1 MKKKYTAADFFIYLF
16 FVVFVLLILIPIWM
30 ILIVSLSTPEGYSRS
45 AFHLWSDSFTLDAY
59 RRIFNNSSGILRGL
73 WVSIQVTAMGTA
85 LSMILTSF
93 AGYVLSKKDLPGRNL
108 FFRFALFT
116 MFFSG
121 GLMPFYTT
129 VRNYGLDDT
138 IFAMFVPM
146 AIQTYYVILMKNYFE
161 SLPVSLE
168 ESARLDGANDIQIL
182 FHIVIPMSKPSFA
195 AISLFYAV
203 YYWNEYFYA
212 SLFIR
217 SNDLKS
223 MPVLLRQM
231 IVQNLTLANMGE
243 STMATNA
250 EQFKMACVIVAII
263 PVLAAYPFVQ
273 KYFTQGLNIGAVKE

>member
-1 MKKKYTAADFFIYLF
+1 MKRKFTVADFFIYMF
-16 FVVFVLLILIPIWM
+16 FIIFVLLVLIPIWM
-30 ILIVSLSTPEGYSRS
+30 ILIISLSTPEGYSAS
-45 AFHLWSDSFTLDAY
+45 TFHMWSSGFTLDAY
-59 RRIFNNSSGILRGL
+59 RRIFSNSSGILRGF
-73 WVSIQVTAMGTA
+73 WVSVQVTAMGTA

-93 AGYVLSKKDLPGRNL
+93 AGYALAQKDMPGRS
-108 FFRFALFT
+108 FFFQFALFT
-116 MFFSG
+116 LFFSG

-138 IFAMFVPM
+138 VFAMFVPM

-161 SLPVSLE
+161 SIPASLE
-168 ESARLDGANDIQIL
+168 ESARLDGANDFQVL
-182 FHIVIPMSKPSFA
+182 LHVVIPMSKPCIA

-223 MPVLLRQM
+223 MPVILRQM

-250 EQFKMACVIVAII
+250 EQFKMACIIVSII
-263 PVLAAYPFVQ
+263 PVLIAYPFVQ